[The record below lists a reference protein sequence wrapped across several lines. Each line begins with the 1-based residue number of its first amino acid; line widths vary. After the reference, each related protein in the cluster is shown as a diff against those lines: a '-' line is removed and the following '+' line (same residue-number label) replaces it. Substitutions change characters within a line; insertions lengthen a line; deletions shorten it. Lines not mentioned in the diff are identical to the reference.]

1 MRFGSTAKETL
12 TMRHHDTDVSFTPS
26 EQSMRCVTRSE
37 DADPIR
43 PSWLVMCP
51 GMRFGP
57 TAKGSMMTRHHDTE
71 LVSTPS
77 EQSMRRVATRSEGAD
92 PIRPSYRA
100 LTDFSQPKT
109 KQKGAI
115 MEKIHVMLIAMTLGI
130 MMPGCRSAKPVEA
143 KPPIL
148 AVISSPDYGA
158 DFAAA
163 HNDDLERK
171 VAIARAA
178 AADQD
183 LAESARRVWTAR
195 LFDLLQANALMTSE
209 ELRRFERNY
218 LLDKARRAV
227 ARVELNF
234 VTP

>member
-1 MRFGSTAKETL
+1 
-12 TMRHHDTDVSFTPS
+12 
-26 EQSMRCVTRSE
+26 
-37 DADPIR
+37 
-43 PSWLVMCP
+43 
-51 GMRFGP
+51 
-57 TAKGSMMTRHHDTE
+57 
-71 LVSTPS
+71 
-77 EQSMRRVATRSEGAD
+77 
-92 PIRPSYRA
+92 
-100 LTDFSQPKT
+100 
-109 KQKGAI
+109 
-115 MEKIHVMLIAMTLGI
+115 MEKIPQVMLIAMTLGI

-148 AVISSPDYGA
+148 AVISYDYGA

-163 HNDDLERK
+163 HEDDFERRC
-171 VAIARAA
+171 AIARAA

-218 LLDKARRAV
+218 LLDRARRAM